1 MNMTCSPWQNIKT
14 LRWTSL
20 PSLAFTISLSVWVKR
35 RADNYPRK
43 PDKTVICKSACAGH
57 AVAVIAVGVSWTL
70 GLCLTRPQQSE
81 TLPTE
86 KGGRLW

>member
-35 RADNYPRK
+35 RADDYPRK

-57 AVAVIAVGVSWTL
+57 AVAVIAAQGELDFGVLFNSA
-70 GLCLTRPQQSE
+70 S
-81 TLPTE
+81 TE
-86 KGGRLW
+86 